1 MFKAATYI
9 ERRKLLRKSV
19 GSGLMIF
26 LANEESPM
34 NYPANTYHYRQD
46 SSFLY
51 FFGLASPGLAVIID
65 ADKGTDTLYGNDLG
79 IEDIIWEGELPKIK
93 DRGREVGI
101 RRTKPRA
108 AFAKD
113 VREALAAG
121 RTVHYLPPY
130 RPDNKI
136 VLSKLL
142 GIPVDKLKGKASAAL
157 IKASVDQR
165 IIKSKEEIREME
177 TALAVSREMY
187 LAAMKLAKPGRF
199 EYQVSGAMEGIA
211 LAYGMHL
218 AFPPIVTVNGQIFH
232 MHSHDN
238 VLARGRILVC
248 DCGAEAPS
256 GYASDITRSI
266 PVSGK
271 FNRRQKDI
279 YEIVLAGQESAIKAM
294 KPGVNFKDIHLQT
307 ARVMTEGLKNLG
319 LMKGDTA
326 EAVAAG
332 AHALFFPH
340 GLGHNIGLD
349 VHDMEDY
356 GENNVGYGEKVE
368 RSSQFGLAYLR
379 MARELRPGHV
389 LTVEPGIY
397 FIPALYSLW
406 RKEKKHRDFI
416 VYDAVEKWLDFGGVR
431 IEDDVLVTGR
441 GRKVLGPPIPKTV
454 ADVERACRA

>member
-9 ERRKLLRKSV
+9 ERRKLLRKSM
-19 GSGLMIF
+19 GSGLMLF

-34 NYPANTYHYRQD
+34 NYPANTFHYRQD

-51 FFGLASPGLAVIID
+51 FFGLSSPGLAAIVD
-65 ADKGTDTLYGNDLG
+65 ADADTDTLYGDDIG

-93 DRGREVGI
+93 DRALEVGV
-101 RRTKPRA
+101 RRSAPRA
-108 AFAKD
+108 AFGET
-113 VREALAAG
+113 VRQALADG
-121 RTVHYLPPY
+121 RPVHYLPPY
-130 RPDNKI
+130 RPDKAI
-136 VLSKLL
+136 VLSDLL
-142 GIPVDKLKGKASAAL
+142 GIPIKDLKAKASPAF

-165 IIKSKEEIREME
+165 IIKSKEEIREIE
-177 TALAVSREMY
+177 SAVTISREMY
-187 LAAMKLAKPGRF
+187 LAAMKSAKPGRY
-199 EYQVSGAMEGIA
+199 EYQVSGVMEGIA

-238 VLARGRILVC
+238 LLTRGRLLVC

-256 GYASDITRSI
+256 GYASDITRSV
-266 PVSGK
+266 PVGGR
-271 FNRRQKDI
+271 FNARQKAI
-279 YEIVLAGQESAIKAM
+279 YEIVLAGQLSAIKSV

-307 ARVMTEGLKNLG
+307 ARIITDGLKDLG

-326 EAVAAG
+326 DAVAAG

-340 GLGHNIGLD
+340 GLGHNLGLD

-379 MARELRPGHV
+379 MARVLRPGHV
-389 LTVEPGIY
+389 MTVEPGIY
-397 FIPALYSLW
+397 FIPALFNLW
-406 RKEKKHRDFI
+406 RKEKKHREFI
-416 VYDAVEKWLDFGGVR
+416 VYDAVEKFLGFGGVR
-431 IEDDVLVTGR
+431 IEDDVLVTEKGH
-441 GRKVLGPPIPKTV
+441 KVLGPPIPKTV
-454 ADVERACRA
+454 ADVEKACRA

>member
-1 MFKAATYI
+1 MFKAATYV

-26 LANEESPM
+26 LANEEAPM

-51 FFGLASPGLAVIID
+51 YFGLASPGLAAVVD
-65 ADKGTDTLYGNDLG
+65 ADEGADTVYGTDIG

-93 DRGREVGI
+93 DRALEAGV
-101 RRTKPRA
+101 RRTRPRA
-108 AFAKD
+108 AFEED
-113 VREALAAG
+113 VRRALAAG

-130 RPDNKI
+130 RADAK
-136 VLSKLL
+136 VALSGLL
-142 GIPVDKLKGKASAAL
+142 GIPVPDLKARASSAF

-165 IIKSKEEIREME
+165 LIKSKEEIGEIE
-177 TALAVSREMY
+177 SAVAVSREMY
-187 LAAMKLAKPGRF
+187 LAAMKLAKPGRY

-211 LAYGMHL
+211 LAYGCHL

-232 MHSHDN
+232 MHAHDN
-238 VLARGRILVC
+238 VLARGRMLVC

-266 PVSGK
+266 PVGGK
-271 FNRRQKDI
+271 FNARQRSI
-279 YEIVLAGQESAIKAM
+279 YEIVLAGQESAIKSI

-307 ARVMTEGLKNLG
+307 ARVLADGLKGLG

-340 GLGHNIGLD
+340 GLGHNLGLD

-356 GENNVGYGEKVE
+356 GEDSVGYGEKVE
-368 RSSQFGLAYLR
+368 RSRQFGLAYLR
-379 MARELRPGHV
+379 MARELKPGHV
-389 LTVEPGIY
+389 MTVEPGLY
-397 FIPALYSLW
+397 FIPALFAQW

-416 VYDAVEKWLDFGGVR
+416 AYDAVEKFLDFGGIR
-431 IEDDVLVTGR
+431 IEDDVLVTANGR
-441 GRKVLGPPIPKTV
+441 RVLGPAIPKAP
-454 ADVERACRA
+454 ADVEKACRA

>member
-9 ERRKLLRKSV
+9 ERRKLLSKSV
-19 GSGLMIF
+19 GSGLMLF

-34 NYPANTYHYRQD
+34 NYPANTFHFRQD

-51 FFGLASPGLAVIID
+51 FFGLSSPGLAAIVD
-65 ADKGTDTLYGNDLG
+65 ADEGTDTLYGNDIG
-79 IEDIIWEGELPKIK
+79 IEDIIWEGQLPKIK
-93 DRGREVGI
+93 DRALEVGV

-108 AFAKD
+108 AFEEA
-113 VREALAAG
+113 VRQAAAAG
-121 RTVHYLPPY
+121 RPVHYLPPY
-130 RPDNKI
+130 RADNAI
-136 VLSKLL
+136 VLSELL
-142 GIPVDKLKGKASAAL
+142 GIPVKELKAKASPAF

-165 IIKSKEEIREME
+165 IIKSKEEIREIE
-177 TALAVSREMY
+177 SAVAVSSEMY
-187 LAAMKLAKPGRF
+187 AAAMRSAKPGRY
-199 EYQVSGAMEGIA
+199 EYQVSGVMEGIA

-238 VLARGRILVC
+238 LLARGRILVC

-256 GYASDITRSI
+256 GYASDITRSV
-266 PVSGK
+266 PVGGR
-271 FNRRQKDI
+271 FNARQKAI
-279 YEIVLAGQESAIKAM
+279 YEIVLAGQQSAIKSV
-294 KPGVNFKDIHLQT
+294 KPGINFKDIHLQT
-307 ARVMTEGLKNLG
+307 ARVITEGLKGLG

-340 GLGHNIGLD
+340 GLGHNLGLD

-389 LTVEPGIY
+389 MTIEPGIY
-397 FIPALYSLW
+397 FIPALVDLW
-406 RKEKKHRDFI
+406 RKEKKHREFI
-416 VYDAVEKWLDFGGVR
+416 VYDAVEKFLDFGGVR
-431 IEDDVLVTGR
+431 IEDDVLVTEKGHR
-441 GRKVLGPPIPKTV
+441 VLGPPIPKSV
-454 ADVERACRA
+454 ADVEKACRA

>member
-51 FFGLASPGLAVIID
+51 FFGLASPGLAAIVD
-65 ADKGTDTLYGNDLG
+65 ADEGTDTLYGDDHG

-93 DRGREVGI
+93 LRALEVGV
-101 RRTKPRA
+101 RLTKPRA
-108 AFAKD
+108 AFGET
-113 VREALAAG
+113 VRQALAAG

-136 VLSKLL
+136 VLSELL
-142 GIPVDKLKGKASAAL
+142 GIPVGDLKAKASAAF

-165 IIKSKEEIREME
+165 ILKTKEEIREIE
-177 TALAVSREMY
+177 TAVAVSREMY
-187 LAAMKLAKPGRF
+187 LAAMKLAKPGRY

-218 AFPPIVTVNGQIFH
+218 SFPPIVTVNGQIFH

-238 VLARGRILVC
+238 VLAKGRVLIC

-256 GYASDITRSI
+256 GYASDITRAV
-266 PVSGK
+266 PVGGR
-271 FNRRQKDI
+271 FNARQKAV
-279 YEIVLAGQESAIKAM
+279 YEIVLAGQESAIKSI
-294 KPGVNFKDIHLQT
+294 KPGVNYKDIHLQT
-307 ARVMTEGLKNLG
+307 ARVMADGLKGLG

-340 GLGHNIGLD
+340 GLGHNLGLD

-368 RSSQFGLAYLR
+368 RSRQFGLAYLR
-379 MARELRPGHV
+379 MARELKPGHV

-397 FIPALYSLW
+397 FIPALFALW
-406 RKEKKHRDFI
+406 RAEKKHRDFI
-416 VYDAVEKWLDFGGVR
+416 VYDAVEKFLDFGGVR
-431 IEDDVLVTGR
+431 IEDDVLVTEK
-441 GRKVLGPPIPKTV
+441 GRKVLGPPIPKTI
-454 ADVERACRA
+454 ADVEKACRA